1 MRVAILGSGRGSNA
15 EALLRAQAE
24 GRLGKAR
31 IIGIWSD
38 IAGAGILGLG
48 ARHGVPA
55 THLDPGPFRTKF
67 SPERE
72 AAWAEALK
80 AAGAD
85 LVVLAGFMRV
95 VKEPLLRAFPRRII
109 NLHPTLLPA
118 FPGLD
123 GIGQTWRSGAPEGGC
138 TVHWVTAEIDAGGH
152 LGQARVPRLPGDT
165 LDSFAARVHEAEHRL
180 LPEVVARLA
189 DSPLP

>member
-31 IIGIWSD
+31 VIGIWSD
-38 IAGAGILGLG
+38 QPAAGILALG
-48 ARHGVPA
+48 SRHGVPA

-80 AAGAD
+80 AAGAE

-95 VKEPLLRAFPRRII
+95 VKEPLLAAFPRRII

-123 GIGQTWRSGAPEGGC
+123 GIGQTWRSGASEGGC

-152 LGQARVPRLPGDT
+152 LGQARVARRPDDT
-165 LDSFAARVHEAEHRL
+165 LETFAARIHEAEHRL

-189 DSPLP
+189 ESPLP

>member
-31 IIGIWSD
+31 VIGIWSD
-38 IAGAGILGLG
+38 LPGAGILDLG
-48 ARHGVPA
+48 PRHGVPA

-72 AAWAEALK
+72 TAWAEALK
-80 AAGAD
+80 AAGAE

-95 VKEPLLRAFPRRII
+95 VKEPLLSAFPRRII

-138 TVHWVTAEIDAGGH
+138 TVHWVTAEIDAGAH

-165 LDSFAARVHEAEHRL
+165 PESFAARVHEAEHRL

-189 DSPLP
+189 ESPLP

>member
-38 IAGAGILGLG
+38 LPGAGILDLG
-48 ARHGVPA
+48 PRHGVPA

-80 AAGAD
+80 AAGAE

-95 VKEPLLRAFPRRII
+95 VKEPLLSAFPRRII

-138 TVHWVTAEIDAGGH
+138 TVHWVTAAIDAGAH

-165 LDSFAARVHEAEHRL
+165 PESFAARVHEAEHRL

-189 DSPLP
+189 ESPLP